1 MVRLVTS
8 TVYGS
13 YVYQIKSMKAELPE
27 LWTDISNISLENK
40 INVCSYLTVYEVYLS
55 FCKRKRK
62 YK

>member
-13 YVYQIKSMKAELPE
+13 YVYQIKSMKAERPE